1 MNEKKL
7 PNLAMYI
14 DDTRMI
20 KKPELQKLLNI
31 SRSTLGRWIKA
42 GHFPPPAHVINGR
55 SMWHFQD
62 YKNWLANKHTKAGK

>member
-14 DDTRMI
+14 DDARMI

-62 YKNWLANKHTKAGK
+62 YKNWLANEHTKAGK

>member
-1 MNEKKL
+1 MITSNL
-7 PNLAMYI
+7 PDLAMYI
-14 DDTRMI
+14 DDARMI

-31 SRSTLGRWIKA
+31 SRSTLGRWVKA

-62 YKNWLANKHTKAGK
+62 YKNWLAKRTPKAGK

>member
-7 PNLAMYI
+7 PDLSMYI
-14 DDTRMI
+14 DDARMI

-62 YKNWLANKHTKAGK
+62 YKNWLANKHSKAGK

>member
-7 PNLAMYI
+7 PDLAMYI
-14 DDTRMI
+14 DDARMI

-62 YKNWLANKHTKAGK
+62 YKNWLSNKHSKAGK

>member
-7 PNLAMYI
+7 PDLAMYI
-14 DDTRMI
+14 DDARMI

-62 YKNWLANKHTKAGK
+62 YKNWLANKYTKAGK

>member
-1 MNEKKL
+1 MINNPL
-7 PNLAMYI
+7 PDLAMYI
-14 DDTRMI
+14 DDARMI

-62 YKNWLANKHTKAGK
+62 YKNWLAKKHTKAGK

>member
-1 MNEKKL
+1 MNNNTL
-7 PNLAMYI
+7 PDFAMYI
-14 DDTRMI
+14 DDARMI

-31 SRSTLGRWIKA
+31 SRSTLGRWVKA

-62 YKNWLANKHTKAGK
+62 YKSWLANKNPKSR

>member
-7 PNLAMYI
+7 PDLSMYI
-14 DDTRMI
+14 DDARMI